1 MKKII
6 CIICVILLLF
16 SMFIEIILLK
26 KSNKT
31 ILKIKRQ
38 KEKMQRYY
46 NLYSKWID
54 LDIKNKDISEYL
66 LENGISKVIIY
77 GFGPI
82 GINLYDYLLER
93 NIEVVCVVDKGLLE
107 QSGEL
112 CVRKIDSLS
121 NTDVDAVIVTAV
133 HVYESVYNDLRKKI
147 KCPILSLEN
156 ILYKI

>member
-16 SMFIEIILLK
+16 NIFIEIILLK

-82 GINLYDYLLER
+82 GIYMIIY
-93 NIEVVCVVDKGLLE
+93 
-107 QSGEL
+107 
-112 CVRKIDSLS
+112 
-121 NTDVDAVIVTAV
+121 
-133 HVYESVYNDLRKKI
+133 
-147 KCPILSLEN
+147 
-156 ILYKI
+156 

>member
-1 MKKII
+1 MK
-6 CIICVILLLF
+6 LLTSF
-16 SMFIEIILLK
+16 VNS
-26 KSNKT
+26 
-31 ILKIKRQ
+31 R
-38 KEKMQRYY
+38 
-46 NLYSKWID
+46 
-54 LDIKNKDISEYL
+54 
-66 LENGISKVIIY
+66 
-77 GFGPI
+77 PI

>member
-16 SMFIEIILLK
+16 NMFIEIILLK

-93 NIEVVCVVDKGLLE
+93 NIEVVCVVDKGLL
-107 QSGEL
+107 L
-112 CVRKIDSLS
+112 NL
-121 NTDVDAVIVTAV
+121 
-133 HVYESVYNDLRKKI
+133 L
-147 KCPILSLEN
+147 
-156 ILYKI
+156 

>member
-16 SMFIEIILLK
+16 NIFIEIILLK

-54 LDIKNKDISEYL
+54 LDIKNKDIQSIKVKSYKV
-66 LENGISKVIIY
+66 LE
-77 GFGPI
+77 
-82 GINLYDYLLER
+82 
-93 NIEVVCVVDKGLLE
+93 
-107 QSGEL
+107 
-112 CVRKIDSLS
+112 
-121 NTDVDAVIVTAV
+121 
-133 HVYESVYNDLRKKI
+133 
-147 KCPILSLEN
+147 
-156 ILYKI
+156 